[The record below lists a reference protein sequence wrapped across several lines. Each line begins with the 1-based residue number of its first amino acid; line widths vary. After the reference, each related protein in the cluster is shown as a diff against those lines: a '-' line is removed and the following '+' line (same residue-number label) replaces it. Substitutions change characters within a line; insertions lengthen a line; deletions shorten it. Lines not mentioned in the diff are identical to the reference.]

1 MYLAAPDST
10 NVMSQHYVDCET
22 CGQYSE
28 FYCNACHQRMCG
40 KCREEHLRNPNN
52 AKHDVCGYKDRKMTF
67 TFKPCKLHPIH
78 QMVLCCKRCQIPICA
93 ICTTKDHD
101 GHGFL
106 DLEEVC
112 TKNFRVRSEQIR
124 KIRDNDLPQ
133 SRLHLQEAKET
144 TKETK
149 QNVDR
154 LRSVMTEKAARIK
167 EMVDAVLSESLNE
180 LKTSGVSLLKEMENQ
195 EKEIEKHVTQV
206 ETILEERQLSM
217 VSENSEDFLSDIRT
231 NPNMSLDPIPP
242 VSKKMLTFFDGPV
255 SKDVIRKQFGF
266 LGMQTN

>member
-1 MYLAAPDST
+1 M
-10 NVMSQHYVDCET
+10 
-22 CGQYSE
+22 
-28 FYCNACHQRMCG
+28 
-40 KCREEHLRNPNN
+40 RNPNN

-112 TKNFRVRSEQIR
+112 TKNFRVRFEQIR

-154 LRSVMTEKAARIK
+154 LRSVMIEKAARIK

-180 LKTSGVSLLKEMENQ
+180 LKISGVSVVMQMEKQ
-195 EKEIEKHVTQV
+195 EKEVERYITKV
-206 ETILEERQLSM
+206 ETLLEERKLSM
-217 VSENSEDFLSDIRT
+217 VSENSEDFLSDVKNRPFMHL
-231 NPNMSLDPIPP
+231 NPVPSL
-242 VSKKMLTFFDGPV
+242 SKATLSFFDGPL

-266 LGMQTN
+266 VRK